1 MASQESSKSEWLFT
15 KRALYRSGAFTIN
28 NPIAFL
34 PQQAKNN
41 ALHTTSTGELEEP
54 QGLTGDEAK
63 KIYEDI
69 VYSKG
74 QTESSKKTRTSN
86 KLATVIRAKETL
98 TKLRRKSSSHLSS
111 SKNHVKSNPPL
122 SVAKLFLSAQLGD
135 VKTLE
140 QGLMAGC
147 DVNTTDHYNWS
158 LLMTAACAGHLPV
171 VQLLLKY
178 GAKWR
183 DIRDQRGFDA
193 VDLAAMGGHSD
204 IVEILSPSQL
214 PAADS
219 SNNVCSSRKRL
230 HSALDKESS
239 FYCEVCVMEVTESV
253 TDHNLSTVHQFNSQL
268 HSADI
273 PYSIPQSNKGFQ
285 LMIKRGWNPVKGLG
299 PCEQGTRQPIKT
311 VLKSDRQG
319 LGSERKQKARVTH
332 FASFD
337 KSAIQC
343 SSKRTRSISRR
354 QDEEMDTPR
363 LSKRARHDAL
373 QKDKQWEVDMR
384 RYLSSDDHIY

>member
-1 MASQESSKSEWLFT
+1 MVSQESSRREWLFT

-28 NPIAFL
+28 NPISFL
-34 PQQAKNN
+34 PQQVKDN
-41 ALHTTSTGELEEP
+41 AIPSTHGPEEP

-74 QTESSKKTRTSN
+74 QTENTKKTRTSN
-86 KLATVIRAKETL
+86 KKSATVIRTL
-98 TKLRRKSSSHLSS
+98 TKLRRKSNSRLGS
-111 SKNHVKSNPPL
+111 SKTHVKSNPPL

-140 QGLMAGC
+140 EGLVEGN

-158 LLMTAACAGHLPV
+158 LLMTAAYAGHLAV
-171 VQLLLKY
+171 VQLLLKH

-193 VDLAAMGGHSD
+193 VDLAAMGGHND
-204 IVEILSPSQL
+204 IVEILSPSQP
-214 PAADS
+214 PATDS
-219 SNNVCSSRKRL
+219 SNNVHFLRKRC
-230 HSALDKESS
+230 HSSLDEESS
-239 FYCEVCVMEVTESV
+239 FHCEVCVMEVTGSV
-253 TDHNLSTVHQFNSQL
+253 TEHNLSTVHQFNSQL
-268 HSADI
+268 HSVDI

-285 LMIKRGWNPVKGLG
+285 LMIKRGWNPEKGLG

-319 LGSERKQKARVTH
+319 LGSKRRQKARVTH

-343 SSKRTRSISRR
+343 SSIRTSRR
-354 QDEEMDTPR
+354 QDEEEIATPR
-363 LSKRARHDAL
+363 LSKRARYDAL
-373 QKDKQWEVDMR
+373 QKDKQWEVNMR
-384 RYLSSDDHIY
+384 RYLNSDDNLY